1 MSINYNMNNN
11 INDLTNEE
19 LKAMQAKI
27 SLALYNRRET
37 EKNKAIEA
45 FREALENLYKVG
57 VVPIYTSTYL
67 KQDVVMKNPDAI
79 VFMDKED

>member
-1 MSINYNMNNN
+1 MNN
-11 INDLTNEE
+11 INELTTDE

-57 VVPIYTSTYL
+57 IVPIYRSTYL
-67 KQDVVMKNPDAI
+67 KQDAVIKNPDAI

>member
-1 MSINYNMNNN
+1 MNN
-11 INDLTNEE
+11 INELTTDE

-27 SLALYNRRET
+27 SLTLYNRRET

-57 VVPIYTSTYL
+57 VVPIYTSSYL

>member
-1 MSINYNMNNN
+1 MNN
-11 INDLTNEE
+11 INELTTDE

-57 VVPIYTSTYL
+57 VVPIYTSSYL